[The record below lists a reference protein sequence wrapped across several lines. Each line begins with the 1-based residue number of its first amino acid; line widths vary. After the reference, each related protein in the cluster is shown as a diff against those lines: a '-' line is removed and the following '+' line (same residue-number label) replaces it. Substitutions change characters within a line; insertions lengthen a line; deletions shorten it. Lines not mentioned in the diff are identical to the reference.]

1 MYEHTMV
8 AIDVEATGL
17 NHIEDEVIEVAAVRF
32 RGTQELEHYTT
43 LIKPS
48 AEIPFKLSRLTGITN
63 EMVSDAPS
71 FADVDCTK

>member
-1 MYEHTMV
+1 MYEQTMV

-32 RGTQELEHYTT
+32 RGSQELEHYTT

-48 AEIPFKLSRLTGITN
+48 GDIRSLRS
-63 EMVSDAPS
+63 
-71 FADVDCTK
+71 C

>member
-32 RGTQELEHYTT
+32 RGAQELEHYTT

-48 AEIPFKLSRLTGITN
+48 GDIPFKISRLTGITN
-63 EMVSDAPS
+63 EMVSDAP
-71 FADVDCTK
+71 